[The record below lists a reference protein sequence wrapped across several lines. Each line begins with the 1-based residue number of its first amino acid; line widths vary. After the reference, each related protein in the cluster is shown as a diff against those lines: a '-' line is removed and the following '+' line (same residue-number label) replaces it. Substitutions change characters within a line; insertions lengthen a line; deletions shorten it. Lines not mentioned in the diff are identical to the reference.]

1 MLTHIH
7 LLSRVFYNESG
18 VNFFFILQNEQAI
31 WKVLEKSWIVE
42 GIYFVDN
49 IVEHK
54 SHFGKCGYVLNT
66 CIQFTEWMIIY
77 WVLWYY
83 LGFWKSEFNISFQ
96 CALRISTRAPIGDK
110 DNQCHFRGLYSR
122 WPTRLVDKVSRQSF
136 EAKNQPVPWH
146 GGTG

>member
-1 MLTHIH
+1 MKVVSI
-7 LLSRVFYNESG
+7 
-18 VNFFFILQNEQAI
+18 FFFILQNEQAI

-110 DNQCHFRGLYSR
+110 DNQCHFRGYKAFWSTIR
-122 WPTRLVDKVSRQSF
+122 KTRLVDNVSRLQGKKKSTRVMARCHWF
-136 EAKNQPVPWH
+136 
-146 GGTG
+146 TG